1 MSLNEKIENMKEVEK
16 NRFYFNSKY
25 LIASIVLLAIE
36 ILIAIY
42 VKDRF
47 IRPYVGDFLVV
58 ILLYTMIRTIW
69 NGRVKSVA
77 YSVLVFSFLL
87 EFLQYFKLV
96 DMLGLGHIKLARI
109 LIGTSFAWEDLV
121 AYFLGIMTVL
131 WLEGEFRM
139 KQDDPLNPK

>member
-1 MSLNEKIENMKEVEK
+1 MKATKK
-16 NRFYFNSKY
+16 NKFYFSGKY
-25 LIASIVLLAIE
+25 FIASIILLAIE
-36 ILIAIY
+36 ILIGVY

-58 ILLYTMIRTIW
+58 ILLYTLIHTIW
-69 NGRVKSVA
+69 NGRVKVMA
-77 YSVLVFSFLL
+77 YSVLIFSFLL

-131 WLEGEFRM
+131 WLEGEFKNQNR
-139 KQDDPLNPK
+139 NT

>member
-1 MSLNEKIENMKEVEK
+1 VSLNEKIENMKEVEK

-42 VKDRF
+42 VNDRF

-69 NGRVKSVA
+69 NGRVKAVA

>member
-1 MSLNEKIENMKEVEK
+1 MKKIENMKEVEK